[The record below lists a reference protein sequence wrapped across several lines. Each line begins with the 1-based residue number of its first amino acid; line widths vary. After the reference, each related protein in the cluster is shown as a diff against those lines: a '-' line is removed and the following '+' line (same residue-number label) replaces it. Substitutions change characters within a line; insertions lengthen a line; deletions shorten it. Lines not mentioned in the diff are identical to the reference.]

1 MLVNNYKK
9 YHWLS
14 DYVNYIATA
23 LIVFPAILFIYWIYN
38 HSFNMISRDEYRI
51 AGNFIRQ
58 FHQATTFQEYLNAF
72 FIQENESRPIV
83 VRLLYLL
90 TYWIEGTIDFK
101 TVCLIGNMEM
111 LTFLYILWLALKKSP
126 LSSIYFVPIPFITL
140 NLAPY
145 FTYLF
150 SYETFFYVSSFF
162 IPVAV
167 FYTAT
172 LGKYKASPYLLLFLC
187 LGIGSITSI
196 ISLFLIG
203 LRLLERKYREVLLT
217 SGILLLSIFI
227 IPSSG
232 VGKDSGTLLEIIHNW
247 KELALLV
254 FSMIG
259 SFASILSKNSYFIIG
274 VGMLV
279 FSTTSLAILAT
290 FSWKNYYHRFLSISF
305 LFFLAMLFLNCLRRW
320 RHDYEGYLT
329 EIINSHK
336 IVFSVSLLP
345 ICYLIGVEALKHRKV
360 LSYTNL
366 IGTAIVSVV
375 LYVLANF
382 NNILNIDTFHKTL
395 HTDIV
400 NWELS
405 KSHPHDPYHTYS
417 YIVNNKL
424 FKHGE
429 SFDQSFITNIKE
441 KLKDTNRIEEKYP
454 IEIIVERSSSKNTYG
469 FFTNTFTI
477 QCGSYPFPKKYN
489 QTNGIYLFL
498 ISKKRTVMLPVRL
511 NNLSIRKLVKSLNP
525 YNDGFFCLSSN
536 LDIPSDTYRVA
547 VCTVQDMT
555 ITDFFFTDK
564 RLVL

>member
-14 DYVNYIATA
+14 DYVHYISTA
-23 LIVFPAILFIYWIYN
+23 LIAFPTILFIYWIYN

-90 TYWIEGTIDFK
+90 TYWVEGTIDFK
-101 TVCLIGNMEM
+101 TVCLIGNIEM
-111 LTFLYILWLALKKSP
+111 LTFLYILWVALKKSP

-196 ISLFLIG
+196 ISLFIIG
-203 LRLLERKYREVLLT
+203 LRLFERKYVEVLLT
-217 SGILLLSIFI
+217 GIILLFSILI

-232 VGKDSGTLLEIIHNW
+232 VGKDAGTLLEIIHNW

-259 SFASILSKNSYFIIG
+259 SFSSILSKNAHFIIG

-279 FSTTSLAILAT
+279 FGTTSFAILAT
-290 FSWKNYYHRFLSISF
+290 LSWKNAYHRFLSISF

-336 IVFSVSLLP
+336 IIFSVSLLP
-345 ICYLIGVEALKHRKV
+345 ICYLIGVEALKHRKT
-360 LSYTNL
+360 LSYINL
-366 IGTAIVSVV
+366 LGMGIFSVI
-375 LYVLANF
+375 LYSIANF
-382 NNILNIDTFHKTL
+382 NNILNIDTFNKNL

-405 KSHPHDPYHTYS
+405 KSHPHDPYDS
-417 YIVNNKL
+417 YRYMTNNQL
-424 FKHGE
+424 FTHGK
-429 SFDQSFITNIKE
+429 SFSHSFIENIKLR
-441 KLKDTNRIEEKYP
+441 LKDTNRIETKYSLDILVEKSG
-454 IEIIVERSSSKNTYG
+454 VKNTYG

-477 QCGSYPFPKKYN
+477 QCGSYPFPKKYH

-498 ISKKRTVMLPVRL
+498 VSKKKTVMLPVRL
-511 NNLSIRKLVKSLNP
+511 NNLSVRKLVKSLNP

-536 LDIPSDTYRVA
+536 LDIPSDTYRIA
-547 VCTVQDMT
+547 VCAVQDMT
-555 ITDFFFTDK
+555 ITDFFYINK
-564 RLVL
+564 QLLL